1 MKSPGW
7 FMIIMLF
14 FSTSSLMA
22 MTPADKDEYE
32 RLGLSQIEWE
42 MIQKAK
48 MPKSKLYE
56 LLKCGISIREY
67 FSSPWLECNI
77 SENEWISRRKA
88 GESSG
93 DIRTRER
100 QRDAEAHR
108 VSRDQ
113 WMTVQG
119 FFLPGVRQ
127 FGRNE
132 PARGY
137 CMSGIAVLSL
147 GLFTFQT
154 IKTKSFQPLGLFFL
168 VPDMLWSGVDLGIQ
182 IQKEQNPDAGR
193 FTRADPFPA
202 RIALTLMVPLY
213 R

>member
-67 FSSPWLECNI
+67 FASPWLECNI
-77 SENEWISRRKA
+77 S
-88 GESSG
+88 
-93 DIRTRER
+93 
-100 QRDAEAHR
+100 
-108 VSRDQ
+108 
-113 WMTVQG
+113 
-119 FFLPGVRQ
+119 
-127 FGRNE
+127 GR
-132 PARGY
+132 
-137 CMSGIAVLSL
+137 
-147 GLFTFQT
+147 
-154 IKTKSFQPLGLFFL
+154 
-168 VPDMLWSGVDLGIQ
+168 
-182 IQKEQNPDAGR
+182 
-193 FTRADPFPA
+193 
-202 RIALTLMVPLY
+202 
-213 R
+213 